1 LRAVEG
7 ATALNRNAYARQMLE
22 QIDSAKQA
30 LHGEYQRLATQY
42 GNVQSLLAY
51 YQGLVEQIKGRRYLT
66 AERAH
71 TAPATQP

>member
-1 LRAVEG
+1 
-7 ATALNRNAYARQMLE
+7 MLE

-30 LHGEYQRLATQY
+30 LHGEYQRLAAQH

-71 TAPATQP
+71 TAPSTQP